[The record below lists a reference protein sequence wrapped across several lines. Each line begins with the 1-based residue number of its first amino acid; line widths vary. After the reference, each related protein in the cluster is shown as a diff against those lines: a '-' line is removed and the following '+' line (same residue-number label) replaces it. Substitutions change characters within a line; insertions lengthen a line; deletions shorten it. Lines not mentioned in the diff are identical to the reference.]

1 MLFTANESGNGTVLI
16 VQYCV
21 KQVGCSGILTFGG
34 KHLVIGKSK
43 IWEVEVK
50 GGKNNYRGQLA
61 KRWFNMAENI
71 EWGERMENFSSSTGN
86 VV

>member
-1 MLFTANESGNGTVLI
+1 VLFTANESGNGTVLI

-50 GGKNNYRGQLA
+50 GGKNNYRGQP
-61 KRWFNMAENI
+61 AENSGCGV
-71 EWGERMENFSSSTGN
+71 WGERMENFSSSTGN